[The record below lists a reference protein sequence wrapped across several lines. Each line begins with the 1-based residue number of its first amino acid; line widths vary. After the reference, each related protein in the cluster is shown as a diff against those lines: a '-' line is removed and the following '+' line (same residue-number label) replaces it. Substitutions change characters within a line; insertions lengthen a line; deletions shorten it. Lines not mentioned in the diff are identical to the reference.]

1 MHGKSA
7 KSLVDSAKNQFIDLR
22 GYTPNI
28 IYLGLVTGEALAGEI
43 DEPAVKGQYDG
54 MDVLIVSRE
63 HFVGFGQLLTSD
75 FRGDPIANPSPIDD
89 IPFHNDTCTRCGS
102 ELIPGK
108 AIDNTL
114 TGSGDFH
121 DKDEAVTL
129 SVGGTGNLIDCLKC
143 SDDMCGR
150 RFYET
155 GTAFHSEV
163 EA

>member
-1 MHGKSA
+1 MSQSSNYSRLIAYAATCAKGDRLDGIEILIEDKKTISTNRIRLELSKIRESLRKDAIFIRDITDSLSSESA
-7 KSLVDSAKNQFIDLR
+7 
-22 GYTPNI
+22 
-28 IYLGLVTGEALAGEI
+28 
-43 DEPAVKGQYDG
+43 
-54 MDVLIVSRE
+54 
-63 HFVGFGQLLTSD
+63 
-75 FRGDPIANPSPIDD
+75 SPIDD

-102 ELIPGK
+102 QLIPGK